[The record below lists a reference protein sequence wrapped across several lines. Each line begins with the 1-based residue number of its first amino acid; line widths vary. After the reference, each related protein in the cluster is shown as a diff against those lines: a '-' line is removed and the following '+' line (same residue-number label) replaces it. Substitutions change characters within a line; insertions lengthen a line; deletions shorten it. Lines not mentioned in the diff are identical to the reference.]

1 MEYIKDNIVIARLI
15 SVAAGCRE
23 KMVTLSKYS
32 KDVVPV
38 VEAARYVL
46 GADTESLR
54 QDILCYMMYIC
65 KFRFMEFPESLLS
78 CRDIDILLSSDI
90 LEYCSD
96 FVDYVMGT
104 RITSPYK
111 NQSEFLGVLEDL
123 AASNEICVGTVNSLD
138 YSENNARVLSKIRS
152 VQLYCSWCTEIAT
165 KLLSDGDFD
174 KFMVDDREESEL
186 SQKDFHRMLKYINDA
201 RQVNGW
207 DCYISKGGDMLQE
220 LKEAAEGVTADMM
233 EPILDTFRP
242 IGSEEIRRV
251 AANTVISRPMKDTWY
266 MRSIVKKAPTLKQT
280 GNRIRDV
287 KTQAINDIVYLIH
300 ELRPTLA
307 YFVGDYA
314 KYVSYCSH
322 PHIAL
327 APLIAFIARCLSE
340 SEEEEF
346 LYYCYTRGLAALNN
360 VGGRYSEEVDPNEA
374 TKLIKKFFKIYDD
387 LDVTGDQDKAWEVV
401 LELSYEIYNGNYK
414 EADECIDYFKKAYYE
429 V

>member
-1 MEYIKDNIVIARLI
+1 MEYNKDDIAIGRLI
-15 SVAAGCRE
+15 SIANSRRE
-23 KMVTLSKYS
+23 RMVTLSKYC
-32 KDVVPV
+32 KDVVQV

-54 QDILCYMMYIC
+54 QDILCYMMYTC
-65 KFRFMEFPESLLS
+65 KLSFMEFPESLLS
-78 CRDIDILLSSDI
+78 CRDIDILLNSDI

-96 FVDYVMGT
+96 FVDYVRGT
-104 RITSPYK
+104 RVTSPYK
-111 NQSEFLGVLEDL
+111 NQSEFLGVLEGL
-123 AASNEICVGTVNSLD
+123 AASNEICAGTVKWLD
-138 YSENNARVLSKIRS
+138 YNENNARVLSKIRS

-174 KFMVDDREESEL
+174 KFMIDDREESEL
-186 SQKDFHRMLKYINDA
+186 SQKDFRRMMEYINDA

-220 LKEAAEGVTADMM
+220 LKEAAEGVPAAMM

-251 AANTVISRPMKDTWY
+251 AANTVTSFPKKDTWY
-266 MRSIVKKAPTLKQT
+266 ERSIVKKAPAIKQT

-307 YFVGDYA
+307 YYVGDYA
-314 KYVSYCSH
+314 KYVSYYSH

-327 APLIAFIARCLSE
+327 APIIYFVARCLSE

-346 LYYCYTRGLAALNN
+346 LYYCYTRGLAIPNN
-360 VGGRYSEEVDPNEA
+360 AGGRYSEEVDPGEA

-387 LDVTGDQDKAWEVV
+387 SDVTGNQDKAWEQV
-401 LELSYEIYNGNYK
+401 LEISDEIYRGDY
-414 EADECIDYFKKAYYE
+414 EWADEHIDYFKQDYCE
-429 V
+429 M

>member
-1 MEYIKDNIVIARLI
+1 MEHDKDDIAIGRLI
-15 SVAAGCRE
+15 SIASSCRE
-23 KMVTLSKYS
+23 RMVTLSKYC
-32 KDVVPV
+32 KDVVQV

-46 GADTESLR
+46 GADTESLI
-54 QDILCYMMYIC
+54 QDVLCYMMYIC
-65 KFRFMEFPESLLS
+65 DKVRFMEFPESLFS
-78 CRDIDILLSSDI
+78 CRDINILLSSDI
-90 LEYCSD
+90 LEYCSE
-96 FVDYVMGT
+96 FVDYVRGT
-104 RITSPYK
+104 CVTSPYK
-111 NQSEFLGVLEDL
+111 NQSEFLGVLEYL
-123 AASNEICVGTVNSLD
+123 ATSNEICAGTVNSLD
-138 YSENNARVLSKIRS
+138 YSESNTRVLSKIRS

-174 KFMVDDREESEL
+174 KFMIDDREESEL
-186 SQKDFHRMLKYINDA
+186 SQKDFRRMLKYINDA

-251 AANTVISRPMKDTWY
+251 AASTVISRPKKDTRY
-266 MRSIVKKAPTLKQT
+266 MRSIVKKAPPTEQT
-280 GNRIRDV
+280 GNRIRDS
-287 KTQAINDIVYLIH
+287 KTKAINDVVYLMH
-300 ELRPTLA
+300 YLRPGLDII
-307 YFVGDYA
+307 GDYT

-327 APLIAFIARCLSE
+327 APIIYFAARILPE
-340 SEEEEF
+340 SLEEEF
-346 LYYCYTRGLAALNN
+346 LYYCYTRGLATPNN
-360 VGGRYSEEVDPNEA
+360 VGVRDSEIDGDEA

-387 LDVTGDQDKAWEVV
+387 SDVTDDQDKAWEVV

-414 EADECIDYFKKAYYE
+414 EADECIEYFKKAYYE

>member
-1 MEYIKDNIVIARLI
+1 MEYNKDNIAIARLI

-23 KMVTLSKYS
+23 RMVTLSKYS

-54 QDILCYMMYIC
+54 QDILCYMMYTC
-65 KFRFMEFPESLLS
+65 KLRFMEFPESLLS

-96 FVDYVMGT
+96 FVDYVRGT
-104 RITSPYK
+104 RVTSPYK

-123 AASNEICVGTVNSLD
+123 AASNEICVGTVKWLD
-138 YSENNARVLSKIRS
+138 YNENNARVLSKIRS

-174 KFMVDDREESEL
+174 KFMIDDREESKL
-186 SQKDFHRMLKYINDA
+186 SQKDFRRMLKYINDA

-251 AANTVISRPMKDTWY
+251 AANTVISFPKKDTGY
-266 MRSIVKKAPTLKQT
+266 VRSIVKKAPSTKQT
-280 GNRIRDV
+280 GNRIRDS
-287 KTQAINDIVYLIH
+287 KTKAINDIVYLIH
-300 ELRPTLA
+300 NLCPALD
-307 YFVGDYA
+307 VIGDYTE
-314 KYVSYCSH
+314 YVSYCSH

-327 APLIAFIARCLSE
+327 APIVAFTARCLSE
-340 SEEEEF
+340 SLEEEF
-346 LYYCYTRGLAALNN
+346 LYYCYTRVLAVPNN
-360 VGGRYSEEVDPNEA
+360 VGIRDSEGVDLDEA

-387 LDVTGDQDKAWEVV
+387 SDVTGDQDRAWERV
-401 LELSYEIYNGNYK
+401 LELSDEIYSGDYK
-414 EADECIDYFKKAYYE
+414 WADENIDYFKKDYCE
-429 V
+429 I

>member
-1 MEYIKDNIVIARLI
+1 MEYNKDNIAIARLI

-23 KMVTLSKYS
+23 RMVTLSKYS

-54 QDILCYMMYIC
+54 QDILCYMMYTC
-65 KFRFMEFPESLLS
+65 KLRFMEFPESLLS

-96 FVDYVMGT
+96 FVDYMRGT
-104 RITSPYK
+104 RVTSPYK

-123 AASNEICVGTVNSLD
+123 AASNETCVGTVKWLD
-138 YSENNARVLSKIRS
+138 YNENNTRVLSKIRS
-152 VQLYCSWCTEIAT
+152 VQLYCSWCTEIAA

-174 KFMVDDREESEL
+174 KFMIDDREESEL
-186 SQKDFHRMLKYINDA
+186 SQKDFRRMLKYINDA
-201 RQVNGW
+201 RQVSGW

-251 AANTVISRPMKDTWY
+251 AANTVISFPKKDTGCV
-266 MRSIVKKAPTLKQT
+266 RSIVKKAPATKQT
-280 GNRIRDV
+280 GNRIRDS
-287 KTQAINDIVYLIH
+287 KTKAINDIVYLIH
-300 ELRPTLA
+300 NLCPALD
-307 YFVGDYA
+307 VIGDYTE
-314 KYVSYCSH
+314 YVSYCSH

-327 APLIAFIARCLSE
+327 APIVAFTARCLSE
-340 SEEEEF
+340 SLEEEF
-346 LYYCYTRGLAALNN
+346 LYYCYTRGLAVPNN
-360 VGGRYSEEVDPNEA
+360 VGIRDSEGVDLDEA

-387 LDVTGDQDKAWEVV
+387 SDVTGDQDRAWERV
-401 LELSYEIYNGNYK
+401 LELSDEIYSGDYK
-414 EADECIDYFKKAYYE
+414 WADENIDYFKKDYCE
-429 V
+429 I